1 MLVTDP
7 PKDGAL
13 TNLETLMAGYGVEA
27 VNGIVVE
34 ANQNNYAWGTPYY
47 LLPDLKS
54 HSITEPLIDGGY
66 YVLLSIAH
74 GLRISDTLPDGVTAD
89 SLLSTSSSAYSK
101 AAGYDS
107 TTYEK
112 EDGDIDALSRWA
124 LPSPPK
130 MTTAARR
137 R

>member
-1 MLVTDP
+1 M
-7 PKDGAL
+7 
-13 TNLETLMAGYGVEA
+13 
-27 VNGIVVE
+27 
-34 ANQNNYAWGTPYY
+34 
-47 LLPDLKS
+47 
-54 HSITEPLIDGGY
+54 
-66 YVLLSIAH
+66 LLSIAH